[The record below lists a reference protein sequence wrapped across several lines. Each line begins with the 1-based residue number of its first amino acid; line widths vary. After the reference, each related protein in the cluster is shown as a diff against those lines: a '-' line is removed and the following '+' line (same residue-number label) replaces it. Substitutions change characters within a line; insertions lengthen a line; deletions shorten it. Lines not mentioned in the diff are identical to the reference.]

1 MKKIFLAAIAALS
14 ISFVQ
19 AQTAS
24 ILSGFPAENA
34 TALRSRM
41 TEMQQLDSKQWH
53 DLLALGVVSDSA
65 TSVQW
70 EYALQAYSD
79 YVMTGQSKSRKK
91 LIDTYCN
98 AINETSLQKRKTF
111 FITQLQLIGD
121 KKALKCLA
129 PLVDGT
135 VAGEHAIRA
144 ISTIGTKQSGK
155 ILMNAL
161 ANGDAQTKKNIIAS
175 LGQMKYKKSAKTLE
189 AYALSED
196 KEISSLAVNALGK
209 IGAVEQLQNIQRI
222 RDEQIIKL
230 RLQGRTSP
238 EGFTSIF
245 NGKDLTGWK
254 GLVGNPIQRSK
265 MTADQLKEQ
274 QVKADSVMRSGWKV
288 ANGLLVFTGH
298 GDNLCTQKQYGDF
311 EMLVDWKITK
321 DGDAGI
327 YLRGTPQVQIWDIA
341 RTDAGAQVGSGGLYN
356 NQKNPS
362 KPLVLA
368 DNPVGEWNSFHLIM
382 KGDRVTVYLNNK
394 LVADNVI
401 LENYWDRNLPIFPR
415 EQIELQAHGTYVAYR
430 NIFIKEL

>member
-1 MKKIFLAAIAALS
+1 EDLQK
-14 ISFVQ
+14 
-19 AQTAS
+19 
-24 ILSGFPAENA
+24 
-34 TALRSRM
+34 
-41 TEMQQLDSKQWH
+41 LDRKQWH

-65 TSVQW
+65 TSGQW
-70 EYALQAYSD
+70 EYALNAYSN

-91 LIDTYCN
+91 LIETYCN
-98 AINETSLQKRKTF
+98 AINESSLQKRKNF
-111 FITQLQLIGD
+111 FISQLQLIGD

-129 PLVDGT
+129 PLIDGT
-135 VAGEHAIRA
+135 VSGEHAVRA

-155 ILMNAL
+155 ILLKAL
-161 ANGDAQTKKNIIAS
+161 ANGDAQTKKNIIAA
-175 LGQMKYKKSAKTLE
+175 LGQMKYLSSAKIVE
-189 AYALSED
+189 GYALSED
-196 KEISSLAVNALGK
+196 KEISSIAMTSLNK
-209 IGAVEQLQNIQRI
+209 MGASTQLSNIQRTI
-222 RDEQIIKL
+222 DEQIIKV

-238 EGFTSIF
+238 SGFNPIF

-254 GLVGNPIQRSK
+254 GLVANPIQRSK
-265 MTADQLKEQ
+265 MTPAQLTEM
-274 QVKADSVMRSGWKV
+274 QVKADSIMQSGWKV

-368 DNPVGEWNSFHLIM
+368 DNPIGEWNSFHIIM

-394 LVADNVI
+394 LVADNVV
-401 LENYWDRNLPIFPR
+401 LENYWDRNLPIFSR